1 MWSVIFLNLK
11 PSLWT
16 SLKHYNRTM
25 AVNDVI
31 AGILV
36 GIIAIPL
43 SIALAIASGATPE
56 TGLWTAALAGFVV
69 SLLGGSPVQISG
81 PTGAFVVIVYGIIQQ
96 YGYTGLITATF
107 MAGVMMV
114 SLGFGRAGN
123 MIKFIPYPITIGF
136 TAGIAVTLFAGQI
149 GDFLGLAIEKMPA
162 EFFEKLSVYAETFHT
177 LNLHTAIIGIG
188 SLAVILV
195 WNRFNRYIP
204 GSLVALVAATL
215 TVRFTGWNV
224 ATIGSRF
231 GELSASLPPLVF
243 PSLDYATI
251 SGLFGPAI
259 SIAVLGSMESLL
271 SAVVADGMTGQ
282 KHNSN
287 MELVA
292 QGAGNVAS
300 ALFGGLPVTG
310 AIARTAANVRSGGR
324 TSIAGMVHA
333 VTVLCCTLIFMPY
346 VKLVPM
352 TALAAILFTVCYNMI
367 ERRSIREVFR
377 APKSDISVMII
388 TFVMTV
394 VFDLVVAIQAGL
406 VMAMLLFIKRMM
418 DVTNIKDITD
428 EALVFDE
435 RDADL
440 LPKELKGKVIVYRL
454 QGPFFFGAANSFL
467 NVENSLE
474 HGVKAIIFDM
484 KGAEAIDATGMH
496 ALLVFLHTCRKR
508 NVEFFL
514 VGAKE
519 QPMKAMEKGKIL
531 AMINDKHIYA
541 TKAEAIQYIKSVQQH
556 LIHMDEHTHH
566 WHKLHKAPASGNHQ
580 EKP

>member
-1 MWSVIFLNLK
+1 MKLK
-11 PSLWT
+11 PSLWS
-16 SLKHYNRTM
+16 SLRHYNKKM
-25 AVNDVI
+25 VVNDVI

-43 SIALAIASGATPE
+43 SIALAIASGASPE

-69 SLLGGSPVQISG
+69 SFLGGCPVQISG

-96 YGYTGLITATF
+96 YGYNGLVTATF
-107 MAGVMMV
+107 MAGVIMLA
-114 SLGFGRAGN
+114 LGFGRAGS

-136 TAGIAVTLFAGQI
+136 TTGIAVTLFAGQV

-162 EFFEKLSVYAETFHT
+162 EFFEKLSVYAETMDT
-177 LNLHTAIIGIG
+177 LNVYTALVGVG
-188 SLAVILV
+188 SLTLILL

-215 TVRFTGWNV
+215 TVKFTGWDV

-231 GELSASLPPLVF
+231 GELSAQLPPLAL
-243 PSLDYATI
+243 PSMDYATI
-251 SGLFGPAI
+251 SGLIGPAL

-287 MELVA
+287 MELIA
-292 QGAGNVAS
+292 QGAGNLTS

-324 TSIAGMVHA
+324 TAVSGLVHA
-333 VTVLCCTLIFMPY
+333 ITVLCCTLIFMPY
-346 VKLVPM
+346 VKHVPM
-352 TALAAILFTVCYNMI
+352 TTLAAILFTVCYNMI
-367 ERRSIREVFR
+367 ERRSIQEIFR
-377 APKSDISVMII
+377 APKSDLSVGLI
-388 TFVMTV
+388 TFAMTV
-394 VFDLVVAIQAGL
+394 AFDLVVAIQAGL
-406 VMAMLLFIKRMM
+406 IMAVVLFIKRMM
-418 DVTNIKDITD
+418 DVTDIQDITD
-428 EALVFDE
+428 DTLVFDDQNAE
-435 RDADL
+435 L

-474 HGVKAIIFDM
+474 KGVKAIVFCMD
-484 KGAEAIDATGMH
+484 GAEAIDATGLH
-496 ALLVFLHTCRKR
+496 ALLVFLQTCRKR

-531 AMINDKHIYA
+531 AMINEKHIYA
-541 TKAEAIQYIKSVQQH
+541 TKEEAIQYIKSVQVH
-556 LIHMDEHTHH
+556 LVHMDEHPHH
-566 WHKLHKAPASGNHQ
+566 WHKLHKAPSDKDSGQ
-580 EKP
+580 KS